1 MCWIL
6 GLVSVTMSFFITLAF
21 HPFETEWLNAII
33 FPFLSLTYMFLSM
46 LAEHCENKLEKRI
59 KDLEKK
65 LEDKEKGGAE

>member
-1 MCWIL
+1 MSWVL
-6 GLVSVTMSFFITLAF
+6 GLVSIIMSLFITLAF

-33 FPFLSLTYMFLSM
+33 FPSLSLTYMALLM
-46 LAEHCENKLEKRI
+46 LAEHLEDRLEKRI